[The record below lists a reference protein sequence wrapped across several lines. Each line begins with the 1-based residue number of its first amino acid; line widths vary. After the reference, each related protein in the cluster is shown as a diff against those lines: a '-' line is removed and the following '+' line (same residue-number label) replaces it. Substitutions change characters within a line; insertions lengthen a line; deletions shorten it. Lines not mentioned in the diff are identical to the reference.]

1 MSIAKG
7 FVVRQLRASDRDYLT
22 RTMLYS
28 HFALSAHA
36 KTCNRDSFFTGH
48 NKIINSLLDHCET
61 LIIADP
67 EDSDLIYSFI
77 IYEQSLGEF
86 DVIHYAHTRKD
97 FRKLGLLKNLAEVIK
112 TRESLA
118 ISHCNEEI
126 RPARLKQYYKKV
138 IVDHYLVMNIKGK
151 K

>member
-1 MSIAKG
+1 MSTITK
-7 FVVRQLRASDRDYLT
+7 FIVRELRASDRDYIT

-28 HFALSAHA
+28 HFALSSHA
-36 KTCNRDSFFTGH
+36 RQCNRDSYFTGH

-61 LIIADP
+61 LIVADP

-77 IYEQSLGEF
+77 IYEKSLGDF

-97 FRKLGLLKNLAEVIK
+97 FRKLGLLKNLIEVIK

-118 ISHCNEEI
+118 ISHVNEEI
-126 RPARLKQYYKKV
+126 RPARLKQFYKKV
-138 IVDHYLVMNIKGK
+138 IVDNYLLMNIGRK
-151 K
+151 